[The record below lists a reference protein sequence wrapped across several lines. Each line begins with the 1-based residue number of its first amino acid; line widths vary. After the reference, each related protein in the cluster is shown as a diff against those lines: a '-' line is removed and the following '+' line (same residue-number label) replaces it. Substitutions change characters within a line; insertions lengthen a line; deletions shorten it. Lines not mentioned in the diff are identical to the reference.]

1 MSRRIT
7 LKVSEDQDGERLDVL
22 LVALLHGPSRS
33 RVQSWIKAD
42 RVLVDGESAAK
53 PRVQVFAGTEIVVLP
68 EAEGETETRTDPEL
82 DFTVLYEDEH
92 LAVIDKPAGIIAHR
106 NEKHQSGTI
115 ADLATARWGEL
126 PSFDE
131 ADRPGIV
138 HRLDRETSGVML
150 IAKSEAALTELRR
163 QFHDREIK
171 KTYLALVYGPPR
183 FDSDWIEERIGMDPF
198 HRDRKGVVGPGEGKE
213 ASTFYET
220 RERFGA
226 LSLMACFPKTGRTH
240 QIRVHLAHIGHPVWA
255 DSVYRPRSGSPVK
268 PPADAPVMTRH
279 ALHAHAIEFT
289 HPATG
294 ERMEVKSELEGEF
307 AAFVAWLRDSGGI

>member
-7 LKVSEDQDGERLDVL
+7 LQIREEHDGERLDVL

-33 RVQSWIKAD
+33 RVQSWIRAD
-42 RVLVDGESAAK
+42 RVLLDGEQVVK
-53 PRVQVFAGTEIVVLP
+53 PRVVVQAGSEIVVLP
-68 EAEGETETRTDPEL
+68 ESEAEADTRTDPSL

-106 NEKHQSGTI
+106 NEKNQSGTI

-163 QFHDREIK
+163 QFQDREIK
-171 KTYLALVYGPPR
+171 KTYFALVYGSPR
-183 FDSDWIEERIGMDPF
+183 FDSDWIEERIGMDPR
-198 HRDRKGVVGPGEGKE
+198 HRDRKGVVGEGEGKE

-220 RERFGA
+220 TERFGA
-226 LSLMACFPKTGRTH
+226 LSLLTCYPKTGRTH
-240 QIRVHLAHIGHPVWA
+240 QIRVHLAHIGHPVWT
-255 DSVYRPRSGSPVK
+255 DSVYRPKSGTPVK
-268 PPADAPVMTRH
+268 PSADAPVMHRH
-279 ALHAHAIEFT
+279 ALHAHAIGFT

-294 ERMEVKSELEGEF
+294 EPMEVKSELEGEF
-307 AAFVAWLRDSGGI
+307 AAFVEWLRESGGI